1 VSPRAARVTAWA
13 LAVASC
19 ASLLATVAA
28 GEQGSVAE
36 AVTAVLA
43 LGGLGVVGALVV
55 GRDHRHRLG
64 WLLCVASFC
73 LCWAGLG
80 SALLDRDPGGGADRA
95 LIAASVNLGWTTG
108 LVLLILMGFIVPHGR
123 LPSRRWR
130 LAAWPGCA
138 VAVAFVVGTVLS
150 PLDHGV
156 VNPIEVVG
164 AAAFTHAIALLLL
177 PVTALS
183 VAAAVSR
190 LRSRDPV
197 ERQQVKWIVAGF
209 AAAIGVSAANSIA
222 AAVIPGFSGMPQ
234 AVESLAWDLIP
245 LSFGVAILR
254 YRLYEIDVIIRRTL
268 VYTFLIAVLAGVYL
282 GAITGLGAASRAI
295 TGQSGTLA
303 VTVSTLLVAAAFQPL
318 RGRIQRGVDRRFYRG
333 RYDAA
338 RTLEAF
344 AGRLRD
350 EVDVVAIGADVTGV
364 VATSLQPA
372 HVSLWLR
379 PRIAP

>member
-1 VSPRAARVTAWA
+1 
-13 LAVASC
+13 
-19 ASLLATVAA
+19 
-28 GEQGSVAE
+28 
-36 AVTAVLA
+36 
-43 LGGLGVVGALVV
+43 VVGALVV
-55 GRDHRHRLG
+55 SREPRHRLG
-64 WLLCVASFC
+64 WLLCVAPFC
-73 LCWAGLG
+73 LCWANLG
-80 SALLDRDPGGGADRA
+80 STLVGANGTERALVALL
-95 LIAASVNLGWTTG
+95 VNLGWTTG
-108 LVLLILMGFIVPHGR
+108 LVLLLLMGFIVPDGR

-130 LAAWPGCA
+130 LVAWPGCA
-138 VAVAFVVGTVLS
+138 VAAAFVAGTAVS
-150 PLDHGV
+150 PLDDGAR
-156 VNPIEVVG
+156 NPIEVAG
-164 AAAFTHAIALLLL
+164 AAAVTGALQALML
-177 PVTALS
+177 PVAALS
-183 VAAAVSR
+183 LAAAISR
-190 LRSRDPV
+190 LRSPDPV

-209 AAAIGVSAANSIA
+209 AGAVGVTAADAIA
-222 AAVIPGFSGMPQ
+222 GSVIPGYPGLPE
-234 AVESLAWDLIP
+234 AVGFLAWDLIP

-268 VYTFLIAVLAGVYL
+268 VYTCLIAVLAGVYL
-282 GAITGLGAASRAI
+282 GAITTIGAASRAI

-333 RYDAA
+333 RYDAT